1 MAKTKN
7 KMVGS
12 KMMELCMNDMKVLK
26 IFLVFEG
33 GHHYESVSVLKQEI
47 YRDKEVLELFK
58 INV

>member
-1 MAKTKN
+1 
-7 KMVGS
+7 MVGS